1 MLGIVKVI
9 YGISSITICEA
20 SGLKLYIDIRQQILS
35 VNPKPKLPTISFVD
49 KNRPGKETILNS
61 FLKIVSGSN

>member
-1 MLGIVKVI
+1 M
-9 YGISSITICEA
+9 
-20 SGLKLYIDIRQQILS
+20 KLYIDIRQQILS